1 MKRYTARTAGL
12 EVLMIVVGCVIAF
25 PFYIMV
31 NLAFRGE
38 ADTASAVVPT
48 TSFAMDNF
56 STAWDAA
63 DLGRALVNS
72 TLIAVASIAIIIAI
86 SSFAAYAFVRVS
98 TRLSAVAFWLLLA
111 GLLLP
116 FQIGMIP
123 LYLTMRDLGLLGSY
137 FGVIL
142 FQVGNHLA
150 FSVFLYA
157 GFIRAL
163 PRDYEEAAWIDGA
176 GLANG
181 FVNVVLPLL
190 RPITGTIVILNGI
203 SIWNDLVTPLLYLT
217 GTDNQTV
224 PVALLAFVDPETT
237 RWPVIFAGLLVSILP
252 VLIVYFVLQKTVI
265 KGFASG
271 LKG

>member
-1 MKRYTARTAGL
+1 MRRYGIRTAIL
-12 EVLMIVVGCVIAF
+12 EIVMVVMGVVIAF
-25 PFYIMV
+25 PFYIIV
-31 NLAFRGE
+31 NMAFRGDSD
-38 ADTASAVVPT
+38 AGSPIALT
-48 TSFAMDNF
+48 TSFTFDNF
-56 STAWDAA
+56 SEAWLTA

-72 TLIAVASIAIIIAI
+72 AIIVVASIAVIIAI
-86 SSFAAYAFVRVS
+86 SSFAAYAFVRVT
-98 TRLSAVAFWLLLA
+98 TRLSSAGYWLLLT

-123 LYLTMRDLGLLGSY
+123 LYLTMRDLGLLGG
-137 FGVIL
+137 FAGVIL

-157 GFIRAL
+157 GFLRAL

-176 GLANG
+176 GVGVG
-181 FVNVVLPLL
+181 FISVVLPLL
-190 RPITGTIVILNGI
+190 RPITGTIIILNGI

-224 PVALLAFVDPETT
+224 PVALLAFADPETT
-237 RWPVIFAGLLVSILP
+237 RWSVIFAGLLISVLP
-252 VLIVYFVLQKTVI
+252 VLGAYFVLQKTVI